1 MLWGNR
7 PRRKNKNK
15 DRSKIVDESPD
26 TSIGVSPLNDSNIE
40 DKQDKTIVEKDKSL
54 QGNKSAVDK
63 TVNKSKAKSTDANA
77 DENEDD
83 DEASKTLVND
93 DDDETTE
100 TTLQSNDGNKSTNP
114 KLSPEKEKSK
124 RKSRLRSSAPTEVEP
139 SQDENKESEVNT
151 RKSSEKT
158 SDSEA
163 VIKEVVLPDKDKPGD
178 KDGGA
183 KTSESDLDKS
193 KRVSGQGMARPKT
206 PTKTKKFHNL
216 RAISTPQVNK
226 SVLGENVTFLGES
239 VMDLSAITVLSPP
252 SSLNDPDS
260 RRTSSNK
267 DDTDAV
273 SFRFKKGGRDLFEKL
288 VSNDRQP
295 PSSEETGKRKKVDLS
310 PDKEKNPSK
319 KTRSSSGLDNIE
331 EEENQVPAASEDN
344 VDGKRRRSRRR

>member
-1 MLWGNR
+1 
-7 PRRKNKNK
+7 
-15 DRSKIVDESPD
+15 
-26 TSIGVSPLNDSNIE
+26 
-40 DKQDKTIVEKDKSL
+40 L
-54 QGNKSAVDK
+54 QGNNESVIDK
-63 TVNKSKAKSTDANA
+63 TVNKSKAKSTVAND
-77 DENEDD
+77 DENGDD

-93 DDDETTE
+93 DVETTE
-100 TTLQSNDGNKSTNP
+100 TTLQSNDGNNSTNS

-124 RKSRLRSSAPTEVEP
+124 KKSRLRSSAPIEVEP
-139 SQDENKESEVNT
+139 SQEDKKESESNT
-151 RKSSEKT
+151 SKASEKT

-163 VIKEVVLPDKDKPGD
+163 VIKEVVLPDKDKPQPGD
-178 KDGGA
+178 KDGAA
-183 KTSESDLDKS
+183 KMSESELDKS

-226 SVLGENVTFLGES
+226 TVLGENVTFLGES

-260 RRTSSNK
+260 RRTSSNMTKTTNK

-288 VSNDRQP
+288 VSNDKQP
-295 PSSEETGKRKKVDLS
+295 TSSEETGKRKKGDLS

-331 EEENQVPAASEDN
+331 EEENQAPAATEDN